1 MLSGLCLRGAGAGHA
16 AERAALLRW
25 LLDRPNA
32 GAESARLELQAVNA
46 ALETPLHCALRSGS
60 AEVLEVRA
68 RGSLGRTRSLNH

>member
-1 MLSGLCLRGAGAGHA
+1 MHARRLSRVLSGLCLRGAGAGHA

-25 LLDRPNA
+25 LLDNH
-32 GAESARLELQAVNA
+32 GAELDLAAVNA

-68 RGSLGRTRSLNH
+68 VGWENSAF